1 MLNLRPVPSSEHMDW
16 ITGHDMD
23 GSKTESERTRT
34 YGQDPDVSVKYEILN
49 RIEHPWLNQPSHK
62 VSLKSTT
69 LRCYTGALFLWLNLH
84 PHSTL
89 CVSPEP
95 NVT

>member
-62 VSLKSTT
+62 V
-69 LRCYTGALFLWLNLH
+69 H
-84 PHSTL
+84 PK
-89 CVSPEP
+89 
-95 NVT
+95 